1 MSKKRSAGFNAKITL
16 AALANGKSTSR
27 RVSWFEIHPNIKF
40 TWKRQFLESPADFFD
55 KNCKSRKQI
64 EGQINEF

>member
-1 MSKKRSAGFNAKITL
+1 M
-16 AALANGKSTSR
+16 ANGKSTSR
-27 RVSWFEIHPNIKF
+27 RVSRFKIHPNIIF
-40 TWKRQFLESPADFFD
+40 TWKWQFIESPADFFD